1 MAAKKG
7 YIELPCIGERLDK
20 VVNKLLEMNSFNR
33 KYYVDFNGNMLY
45 SDTVTMDSAYL
56 AVTGSTKAEHDEGE
70 RKEYEERAEKER
82 KHKESI
88 PALTKQWIER
98 GEKILSPDKLDEW
111 KRCVPIRLNDLY
123 EGMELGCTLDVIEAL
138 NNGATFE
145 EAKTMVDNQHHS
157 GMSFGLMCSM
167 FRSFYDDGVKFAEY
181 LRKDL
186 K

>member
-1 MAAKKG
+1 MTSKENYK
-7 YIELPCIGERLDK
+7 ELDCIGERLDR
-20 VVNKLLEMNSFNR
+20 VVNTLIEKNNAGEE
-33 KYYVDFNGNMLY
+33 YYVEFNGNMLY

-56 AVTGSTKAEHDEGE
+56 AVTGYTKAEHDEGE

-88 PALTKQWIER
+88 PKLTKQWIDR
-98 GEKILSPDKLDEW
+98 GEKVLSPDKLDEW
-111 KRCVPIRLNDLY
+111 KRCVPMRLNDLY

-145 EAKTMVDNQHHS
+145 EAKQIVEGQHHS

-167 FRSFYDDGVKFAEY
+167 FRSFYDDGVRFAEY